1 MFDKILV
8 PLDGSQLAECVF
20 PYLEKIAK
28 GCGVK
33 EVILI
38 GVCEPPIISADYPAS
53 MPVDWE
59 THVKEV
65 TNYSQINCSLHLK
78 DSEKHLN
85 SLGINNIKIEARLGD
100 AASEIVDYANQNDV
114 DLIIMASHGR
124 SGPSRWAYGSVADKV
139 FRSTC
144 VPILIVRGPGCVSGI

>member
-8 PLDGSQLAECVF
+8 PLDGSKLAECVF

-28 GCGVK
+28 DCSVK
-33 EVILI
+33 EIILFT
-38 GVCEPPIISADYPAS
+38 VCESPSISSDYPESLPDSWEKYVKELLKFSQTQCSLYLKDAEKKLDSLGVSNLKLESRLGNTADEIADYAS
-53 MPVDWE
+53 
-59 THVKEV
+59 
-65 TNYSQINCSLHLK
+65 Q
-78 DSEKHLN
+78 
-85 SLGINNIKIEARLGD
+85 NNI
-100 AASEIVDYANQNDV
+100 

-144 VPILIVRGPGCVSGI
+144 VPILMIRGPGCEVGI